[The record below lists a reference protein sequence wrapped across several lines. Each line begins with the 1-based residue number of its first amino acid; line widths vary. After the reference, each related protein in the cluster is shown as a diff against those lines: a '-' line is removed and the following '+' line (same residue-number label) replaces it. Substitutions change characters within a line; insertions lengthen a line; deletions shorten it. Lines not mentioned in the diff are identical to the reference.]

1 MEELPRHVAPG
12 GVGRMVIGFACGLVA
27 GAIVALVLPRDDGPR
42 RRSSRLDPV
51 LDPGLDT
58 VLADAVDPDVD
69 PGEPRRG

>member
-1 MEELPRHVAPG
+1 MVEEVPRHVAPG

-42 RRSSRLDPV
+42 RRSLRLDPV
-51 LDPGLDT
+51 LDT
-58 VLADAVDPDVD
+58 VLADAVDLDVD